1 MTKFTPLAADAGSTS
16 IGKLT
21 AENGTD
27 RIALY
32 GSLDL
37 TRDRQG
43 LAHARVL
50 RAILDQAVQFLE
62 AQEICSMRCPPRRP
76 RPSPTRSIETPADVG
91 ADRGRIAMRK
101 TARGVPR

>member
-1 MTKFTPLAADAGSTS
+1 MTKLTPFADDAASTS

-21 AENGTD
+21 IENGTD

-50 RAILDQAVQFLE
+50 RAILDQTVQALE
-62 AQEICSMRCPPRRP
+62 AQADLPDAVPPATTSRTVTNP
-76 RPSPTRSIETPADVG
+76 FD
-91 ADRGRIAMRK
+91 
-101 TARGVPR
+101 

>member
-1 MTKFTPLAADAGSTS
+1 MSRFTPFADDAASTA

-21 AENGTD
+21 IENGAD

-43 LAHARVL
+43 LAHARAL
-50 RAILDQAVQFLE
+50 KAILDQTVQILE
-62 AQEICSMRCPPRRP
+62 AQGDLPDAV
-76 RPSPTRSIETPADVG
+76 PAAAAPKSV
-91 ADRGRIAMRK
+91 AN
-101 TARGVPR
+101 PFS